1 MLTYK
6 IQTVESAAIKCNA
19 RFSLLKM
26 KKTLFSLAG
35 ASPLVSISY
44 EGAEC
49 KKQLRNTKSADIHLG
64 ETVLFSPNV
73 SVAFTPSGP
82 LVYQWVKQ
90 L

>member
-6 IQTVESAAIKCNA
+6 ISNHRIGGDQMQCAFLHSKIK
-19 RFSLLKM
+19 M
-26 KKTLFSLAG
+26 ILFSLAG
-35 ASPLVSISY
+35 ALPLVSISY
-44 EGAEC
+44 DSAAC
-49 KKQLRNTKSADIHLG
+49 KKQLRNSKSADIHRD

-82 LVYQWVKQ
+82 LVYQWVKP